1 MTTAVQRPQQI
12 DPCHTRHLLVHYQTC
27 HFAHFRVIEKLLAGR
42 IGLDRMARRFQQS
55 IKHVAHVAIVID
67 YCNYVQIFCGHLGL
81 IPENRFSHPDE
92 TK

>member
-1 MTTAVQRPQQI
+1 
-12 DPCHTRHLLVHYQTC
+12 
-27 HFAHFRVIEKLLAGR
+27 
-42 IGLDRMARRFQQS
+42 MARQFQQS